1 MILCIVHYVKYI
13 NFVILITMR
22 NYIISSLF
30 IILISATVYTFIK
43 DIKPEGIIKQEPE
56 IQDFPKLYESLKYK
70 FSIYLPKKYTI
81 DEDYKYAFM
90 PDNSISGV
98 SFAIEEDDYKGT
110 NLSKDSFIS
119 VENISD
125 TNISCAVESFLDNVI
140 YSGIIEEQDNHIFAV
155 ASSTD
160 AGAGNR
166 YEQTVY
172 VTPVEGGCSAIR
184 YFIHYGAFENYPID
198 TIKEFDR
205 QKLLNKFD
213 AIRKSIKYE

>member
-1 MILCIVHYVKYI
+1 MVKYI

-30 IILISATVYTFIK
+30 IILIFATIYTFVK

-56 IQDFPKLYESLKYK
+56 IQDFPKFYESLKYK

-81 DEDYKYAFM
+81 NEDYTYSFV
-90 PDNSISGV
+90 PDSLIEGV
-98 SFAIEEDDYKGT
+98 SFGIEEDDYKGT
-110 NLSKDSFIS
+110 NLSKDSYMS
-119 VENISD
+119 VEVISD
-125 TNISCAVESFLDNVI
+125 RNIPCKVESFINNVV
-140 YSGIIEEQDNHIFAV
+140 YSGVVEEQDNHIFAV

-172 VTPVEGGCSAIR
+172 VTPIEAGCSAIR
-184 YFIHYGAFENYPID
+184 YFIHYGAIENYPVD